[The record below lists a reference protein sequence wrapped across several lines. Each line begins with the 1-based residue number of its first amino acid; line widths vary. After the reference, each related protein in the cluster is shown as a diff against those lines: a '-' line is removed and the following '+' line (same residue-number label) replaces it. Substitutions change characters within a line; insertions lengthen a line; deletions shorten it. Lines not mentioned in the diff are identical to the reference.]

1 MPERPPVCSVPLAT
15 MIGKSLRFRSVRLAD
30 CSGLEFV
37 ARTDS
42 RMPRWL
48 VALREVTLWQT
59 SSGTGNIHWHIKLCL
74 GTMSPRSGCRVIPH
88 SLSMFSVEHRTGV
101 SRSGFQDPKGGCLL
115 PVRKGLLL
123 KPLRSL
129 NGTSQ
134 FHGKSERCVILNIF
148 R

>member
-1 MPERPPVCSVPLAT
+1 MPERPLPLVT
-15 MIGKSLRFRSVRLAD
+15 MPWISLRFRSVRPAV
-30 CSGLEFV
+30 CSGSV
-37 ARTDS
+37 SRTRLDS
-42 RMPRWL
+42 LRRRCH

-123 KPLRSL
+123 KPLLSL